1 MDFTYCPRCAKPLEP
16 RVLDEGRT
24 RMACPDPECGFVHYD
39 NPVPV
44 VAGIVQRGESVILI
58 QNKGWPGSWYG
69 LVTGFLERE
78 ESPEE
83 GLLRE
88 IQEELGLEG
97 TIESFVG
104 NYGFARMNQ
113 VILAY
118 HVTVEGVPV
127 LGEEL
132 ADLKIVPVE
141 KLKPW
146 PFGTG
151 DAVRDWLARR
161 G

>member
-1 MDFTYCPRCAKPLEP
+1 MDFTYCPRCARPLEP
-16 RVLDEGRT
+16 KVLDEGRT
-24 RMACPDPECGFVHYD
+24 RMACPDPACGYVHYD

-44 VAGIVQRGESVILI
+44 VAGIVQRGDEVILI
-58 QNKGWPGSWYG
+58 QNKGWPASWFG
-69 LVTGFLERE
+69 LVTGFLERD

-83 GLLRE
+83 GMLRE
-88 IQEELGLEG
+88 VQEELGLAG

-104 NYGFARMNQ
+104 NYAFARMNQ

-118 HVTVEGVPV
+118 HVLVEGEPV

-132 ADLKIVPVE
+132 ADLKIVPVAE
-141 KLKPW
+141 LKPW

>member
-1 MDFTYCPRCAKPLEP
+1 MDFTYCPRCARPLEP
-16 RVLDEGRT
+16 KEVEAGRT
-24 RMACPDPECGFVHYD
+24 RMACPDPACGFVHYD

-44 VAGIVQRGESVILI
+44 VAGIVQRGDEVILI

-69 LVTGFLERE
+69 LVTGFLERD

-83 GLLRE
+83 GMLRE
-88 IQEELGLEG
+88 IQEELGLAGTVEG
-97 TIESFVG
+97 FVG

-118 HVTVEGVPV
+118 HVRVEGEPV
-127 LGEEL
+127 MGEEL
-132 ADLKIVPVE
+132 ADLKIVPVD

>member
-16 RVLDEGRT
+16 KVVEEGRT
-24 RMACPDPECGFVHYD
+24 RMACPDPACGFVHYD

-118 HVTVEGVPV
+118 HVTVEGEPV
-127 LGEEL
+127 LGVEL